1 MENFPGPA
9 TSSNYWNNIETEA
22 TQLPRIILHLLWD
35 VSNSAK
41 IGRIYKAFQPADATL
56 SPDHSTFELF

>member
-1 MENFPGPA
+1 MENFQVQQHPA
-9 TSSNYWNNIETEA
+9 TIETFVETEA

-41 IGRIYKAFQPADATL
+41 ICRIDKAFQPTDATL